1 MSDLQLA
8 LIALG
13 VVIIAGVLVFN
24 WWQERR
30 FMQESLQRFEGPADD
45 ALMQDFRIDPDLIET
60 ESFVVEEV
68 FDRPIDVRDQP
79 EAVAPWLQQEADAP
93 VAMPPAPEAEPEPV
107 ATVIE
112 TSAQPVHAA
121 AAEPAATEPVVAE
134 PVAEPDPQDVTD
146 TQAAGMDE
154 TIDLIALLQAEAGVS
169 AAAVQQAWQ
178 AMPKLDKPV
187 HCHGLSSTGEWLPI
201 AAAQPDTHFALIACA
216 LQLADRSG
224 PVSRA
229 TLDSFEVE
237 MENLATSLDASLQW
251 QGAADPLGY
260 AAELDRF
267 CVDVDVMVGFHI
279 MHGANGPIAGTKLR
293 GLAEAQ
299 GMTLQDEG
307 AFHYA
312 DDAGTTLF
320 TMVSQDQRPFRPETL
335 RTVFYRGVSFQM
347 DVPRVS
353 RCTDAFNQMVLLA
366 RQLEISLEGALVDD
380 NQRSLGNTEIGK
392 IRQQLDLIQARMVE
406 RGILP
411 GTPTA
416 LRLFS

>member
-30 FMQESLQRFEGPADD
+30 FMQESIQHFDAPGED
-45 ALMQDFRIDPDLIET
+45 ALMQDFRIEPMTIES
-60 ESFVVEEV
+60 ESILVEEV
-68 FDRPIDVRDQP
+68 FDSPIDALEQP
-79 EAVAPWLQQEADAP
+79 EAVEPWLQQEQDEP
-93 VAMPPAPEAEPEPV
+93 VAMSQAPEPEQAADIDTPPAQPAPVPAAEEP
-107 ATVIE
+107 AAAETVIE
-112 TSAQPVHAA
+112 QSPQSA
-121 AAEPAATEPVVAE
+121 
-134 PVAEPDPQDVTD
+134 TD
-146 TQAAGMDE
+146 TQAAGLDE
-154 TIDLIALLQAEAGVS
+154 LIDLIALLQAEAGFP

-178 AMPKLDKPV
+178 AMPKLDKPAY
-187 HCHGLSSTGEWLPI
+187 CHGLSVTGEWLPI
-201 AAAQPDTHFALIACA
+201 VAAQPDTHFALVACA

-224 PVSRA
+224 PVSRE

-237 MENLATSLDASLQW
+237 MENLASALDASLEW

-299 GMTLQDEG
+299 GMTLQDDG

-312 DDAGTTLF
+312 DDSGTTLF
-320 TMVSQDQRPFRPETL
+320 TMVSQDQRPFRLETL

-366 RQLEISLEGALVDD
+366 RQLEISLDGALVDD
-380 NQRSLGNTEIGK
+380 NQRRLGNAEIGK
-392 IRQQLDLIQARMVE
+392 IRQQLDLIQERMVE
-406 RGILP
+406 RGVLP

>member
-30 FMQESLQRFEGPADD
+30 FMQDSLQRFEGPADD

-68 FDRPIDVRDQP
+68 FDSPSDARDQP
-79 EAVAPWLQQEADAP
+79 EAVAPWLQQEADEP
-93 VAMPPAPEAEPEPV
+93 VAMPQAPEPAPA

-112 TSAQPVHAA
+112 PSAQPVHAA
-121 AAEPAATEPVVAE
+121 TAAEPAAAEPAVAE

-146 TQAAGMDE
+146 TQAAGLDE
-154 TIDLIALLQAEAGVS
+154 VIDLIALLQAEAGFS
-169 AAAVQQAWQ
+169 AEAVQQAWQ
-178 AMPKLDKPV
+178 EMAKLDKPV
-187 HCHGLSSTGEWLPI
+187 HCHGLSDAGEWLPI

-229 TLDSFEVE
+229 TLDSFELE
-237 MENLATSLDASLQW
+237 MENLATNLDASLQW

-380 NQRSLGNTEIGK
+380 NQRRLGNTEIGK